1 MKSTGMAGV
10 DLRNGLALALASCGS
25 ARGNGEI
32 VENGTVTAGSMAAEP
47 SSVRLRV
54 ASVIAALA
62 LMFAMFALV
71 QDRAE
76 ASPAGGAAVAA
87 SIVSFGGVDAAQIDV
102 GALIR
107 QIACPILISIR
118 STFAGSAF
126 FGFITPTLNSLI
138 IGFGCAPS

>member
-1 MKSTGMAGV
+1 MKSRGKAGV
-10 DLRNGLALALASCGS
+10 GSTNGLALALSSCGS

-32 VENGTVTAGSMAAEP
+32 VENATLVAGPMGVDGN
-47 SSVRLRV
+47 SVRLRV

-62 LMFAMFALV
+62 LVFAMFVLV

-76 ASPAGGAAVAA
+76 ASPASGAAVAA
-87 SIVSFGGVDAAQIDV
+87 SIAAVGGAGAAQIDV

-107 QIACPILISIR
+107 QIVCPILITLR
-118 STFAGSAF
+118 NAFAGSPF
-126 FGFITPTLNSLI
+126 FNFVAPILNGLI